1 MEINKVKGANYKN
14 KNHTLYA
21 RYVRNWLQLF
31 NSKYKM
37 INYNICD
44 F

>member
-1 MEINKVKGANYKN
+1 MEINKIKGVNHKN
-14 KNHTLYA
+14 KHHTLYA
-21 RYVRNWLQLF
+21 KYVRNWLQLF
-31 NSKYKM
+31 NIKYKM